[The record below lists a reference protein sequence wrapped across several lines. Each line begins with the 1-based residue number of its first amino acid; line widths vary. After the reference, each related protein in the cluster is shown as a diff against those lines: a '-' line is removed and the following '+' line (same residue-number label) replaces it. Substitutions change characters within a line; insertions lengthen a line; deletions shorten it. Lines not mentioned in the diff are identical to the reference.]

1 MTAETTPA
9 SKPPVTE
16 ERPKRRQARGERRIA
31 QLLEAAGQV
40 FAESGYAA
48 TTTNAIAARAGVSP
62 GSLYQ
67 YFPNKDAIA
76 AALAEYYADSLDEL
90 LAPFAVVDPT
100 SVTLDQALGASL
112 EPIVAFH
119 RKNPACLVLFIGGNA
134 PGHVM
139 DLQAPLMVS
148 THARI
153 QALLTLY
160 APDLP
165 EARLQL
171 GAAVTLA
178 AYKGVLPLLVEAEEE
193 QVPALREQLKS
204 LLLGYFDRLLTG
216 APDQVDARHGRVRP
230 PEPKVSTN
238 SPQ

>member
-1 MTAETTPA
+1 LLAFVNGPTIGWVSAETTP
-9 SKPPVTE
+9 PTTE
-16 ERPKRRQARGERRIA
+16 TAAAERPKKRQARGERRIA

-76 AALAEYYADSLDEL
+76 AALAEAYANSLDEM
-90 LAPFAVVDPT
+90 LAPFAVLDPANI
-100 SVTLDQALGASL
+100 TLEEAFGGSIG
-112 EPIVAFH
+112 PIVQFH
-119 RKNPACLVLFIGGNA
+119 RDNPACIVLFVGGDA

-139 DLQAPLMVS
+139 DLQAPLLAR

-153 QALLTLY
+153 EALLALY
-160 APDLP
+160 APELP
-165 EARLQL
+165 AAQLEL

-178 AYKGVLPLLVEAEEE
+178 AYKGVLPLLVAADEE
-193 QVPALREQLKS
+193 QVPALTRELQN
-204 LLLGYFDRLLTG
+204 LLLGYFDRLLR
-216 APDQVDARHGRVRP
+216 A
-230 PEPKVSTN
+230 
-238 SPQ
+238 